1 MKIKIAFVT
10 GASGQLGSNLVS
22 QLLAEGYQIRALV
35 RSLEKGRRQLPYEDV
50 QLVAGDMTDVAAFA
64 AQLQGVD
71 VLFHTAAY
79 FREAFASDSDQ
90 DQMTRINVDGTI
102 ALFDAAVQAGVQ
114 TIIYTS
120 ALGVLRRPD
129 GNRPFDETAPVNDRS
144 TNAYFLSKVAA
155 EQAIAAWLQ
164 SPAVKA
170 QEVRLVQIL
179 PGGMWGPGD
188 AAPTGFGQVV
198 IDYLE
203 GKLPVVLPGGVP
215 FVDARDVAQAL
226 VRAAEVGKP
235 NARYI
240 VSQRM
245 VSIAEIMQ
253 ILERV
258 SGVRGPRVRLPF
270 PVATAMALGAELTA
284 RITGRPA
291 ALTRVSVDALRGDFA
306 ASSAKAQHELG
317 VRFRPVEETLHDA
330 VAWFRSHGYVHTNRG
345 EQPRGVTHQSPRS

>member
-1 MKIKIAFVT
+1 MKTNIAFVT
-10 GASGQLGSNLVS
+10 GASGQLGSNLVF

-50 QLVAGDMTDVAAFA
+50 QLVAGDLTDVAAFA
-64 AQLQGVD
+64 AQLQDVD

-79 FREAFASDSDQ
+79 FRESFASGSDQ

-102 ALFDAAVQAGVQ
+102 ALFDAAVQAGVR

-129 GNRPFDETAPVNDRS
+129 GDRPFDETAPANDRS

-155 EQAIAAWLQ
+155 EQAIAAWL
-164 SPAVKA
+164 STPEITA

-188 AAPTGFGQVV
+188 AAPPGFGQVV

-245 VSIAEIMQ
+245 VSIAEIMET
-253 ILERV
+253 LERV
-258 SGVRGPRVRLPF
+258 SGVHGPRVRLSF
-270 PVATAMALGAELTA
+270 PVVTVLALGAELAA
-284 RITGRPA
+284 RVTGQPA

-306 ASSAKAQHELG
+306 ASSAKAQRELG
-317 VRFRPVEETLHDA
+317 VRFRPVEETLRDA
-330 VAWFRSHGYVHTNRG
+330 VAWFRSHGYVHTKHG
-345 EQPRGVTHQSPRS
+345 TQTRGVTRQSPRA